1 MHKLIKLETVGFIL
15 CVVSLL
21 VAYIYFD
28 LIVELQPCT
37 LCVLDRYLLILIA
50 LIFFIITISG
60 RDFIFKTL
68 NTTNLLLCII
78 GLISTIRHIWLQ
90 VFKDETALDGFG
102 CGGGFFYYIST
113 LPLLDAI
120 KNIFNNPT
128 PCNDVKW
135 QLFGLSIPMYT
146 FILFLIL
153 IIIVLKLFKSKKN
166 VYE

>member
-153 IIIVLKLFKSKKN
+153 IIIVLRLFKSKKN

>member
-1 MHKLIKLETVGFIL
+1 MFKLIKLEAVGFIL
-15 CVVSLL
+15 CVTSLL

-28 LIVELQPCT
+28 LIEELQPCT
-37 LCVLDRYLLILIA
+37 LCVLDRYLLILMSF
-50 LIFFIITISG
+50 IFFIIVISKRG
-60 RDFIFKTL
+60 FIFKTL
-68 NTTNLLLCII
+68 NGTNLLLCVI
-78 GLISTIRHIWLQ
+78 GVISTIRHIWLQ

-113 LPLLDAI
+113 LPLLEAI

-153 IIIVLKLFKSKKN
+153 IIIILKMFKSQKN